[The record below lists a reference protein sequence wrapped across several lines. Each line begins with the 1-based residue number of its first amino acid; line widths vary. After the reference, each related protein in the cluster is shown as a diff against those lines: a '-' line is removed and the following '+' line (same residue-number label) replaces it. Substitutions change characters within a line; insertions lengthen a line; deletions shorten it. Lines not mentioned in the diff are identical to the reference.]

1 MYNIGNLGSFETIP
15 ETAAAIYEKNLKK
28 NAGIV

>member
-15 ETAAAIYEKNLKK
+15 ETAAAIYEKKSKK